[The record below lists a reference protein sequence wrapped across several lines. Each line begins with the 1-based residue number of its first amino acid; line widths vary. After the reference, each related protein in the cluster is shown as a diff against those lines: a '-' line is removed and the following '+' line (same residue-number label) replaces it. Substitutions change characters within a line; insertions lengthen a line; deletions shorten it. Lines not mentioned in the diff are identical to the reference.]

1 MGPAWRLQ
9 HPQSRALLWHV
20 VSALHA
26 LLIPVCRC
34 SMTQTA
40 CTAEPC
46 SCLACD
52 ECPSAS
58 QSTCMPMHHCKG
70 SLYNRACCLCSMLVL
85 LSACIYALH
94 LIKVPWCAGSKAV
107 MSVIALHHFQ
117 IGLHA
122 PSKLPVHSPAEL
134 HLSHMEC
141 FMQKLRCQLLPPL
154 CTKGYQSGTCAPVIS
169 MRCQTSIPAIITAAR
184 DSQKL
189 RVTAGCQHRPVWWS
203 CWKMRACLLC
213 PSP

>member
-85 LSACIYALH
+85 LSACTYALH

-107 MSVIALHHFQ
+107 MSVIALHDCIIFKSVCTHLPSCLC
-117 IGLHA
+117 IA
-122 PSKLPVHSPAEL
+122 P
-134 HLSHMEC
+134 LS
-141 FMQKLRCQLLPPL
+141 
-154 CTKGYQSGTCAPVIS
+154 CTSLTWNASCRSFAASCCSLYAPKA
-169 MRCQTSIPAIITAAR
+169 TKAAR
-184 DSQKL
+184 VHL
-189 RVTAGCQHRPVWWS
+189 RFP
-203 CWKMRACLLC
+203 
-213 PSP
+213 